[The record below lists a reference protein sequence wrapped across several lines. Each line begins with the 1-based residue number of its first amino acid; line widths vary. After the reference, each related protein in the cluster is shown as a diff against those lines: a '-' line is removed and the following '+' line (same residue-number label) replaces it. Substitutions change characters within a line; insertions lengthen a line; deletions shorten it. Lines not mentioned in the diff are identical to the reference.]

1 MPSFVL
7 LCSCVYNSV
16 LYKYYFLSVFRVW
29 GIPKHYDYLVPR
41 EVISLSLIRRGLEIG
56 TWKLGLGNWDLEIG
70 PWKLALGNWTLE
82 IGPWKL
88 GLGKC
93 SLGMWSTCKSI
104 PLLFETLGIAPLG
117 NPLPLEK
124 RYLATLVP
132 CRKPLGKRILGIFTL
147 GNKCLLKG
155 YVI

>member
-1 MPSFVL
+1 M
-7 LCSCVYNSV
+7 
-16 LYKYYFLSVFRVW
+16 
-29 GIPKHYDYLVPR
+29 
-41 EVISLSLIRRGLEIG
+41 
-56 TWKLGLGNWDLEIG
+56 GLGNWDLEIG
-70 PWKLALGNWTLE
+70 TWKLGLGNWTLE

-147 GNKCLLKG
+147 GNKCKS
-155 YVI
+155 YVRNLFFIPVGGNEAAARRVFK

>member
-1 MPSFVL
+1 M
-7 LCSCVYNSV
+7 
-16 LYKYYFLSVFRVW
+16 
-29 GIPKHYDYLVPR
+29 
-41 EVISLSLIRRGLEIG
+41 EIG
-56 TWKLGLGNWDLEIG
+56 TWKLG
-70 PWKLALGNWTLE
+70 LGNWTLE

-124 RYLATLVP
+124 RCLATLVP
-132 CRKPLGKRILGIFTL
+132 CRKPLGKRFLGIFTL
-147 GNKCLLKG
+147 GNKCKSG
-155 YVI
+155 FFVAY

>member
-70 PWKLALGNWTLE
+70 T
-82 IGPWKL
+82 WKL

-147 GNKCLLKG
+147 GNKCKSKLYL
-155 YVI
+155 